1 MVMEEITPEESTTE
15 YVIDVP
21 WFAEH
26 YYSFDEVVQSRMC
39 ESCRGRLDEEIEE
52 RFTVLDKKS
61 GRASFEIKRTQYGS
75 NPVRVIHDCCSKK
88 RDYITPD
95 MPTLEAVFRVFLAN
109 SNQPLTLGQ
118 VREQLAE
125 WCPGGGCQWI
135 LLPVEQLERLVQ
147 HDRYY
152 GIRAAALEAA
162 A

>member
-1 MVMEEITPEESTTE
+1 MVMEEVTPEESSTE
-15 YVIDVP
+15 YAVDVT
-21 WFAEH
+21 WFEENR
-26 YYSFDEVVQSRMC
+26 YSFDDVVQSRMC
-39 ESCRGRLDEEIEE
+39 ESCQGRLDEEIEE

-61 GRASFEIKRTQYGS
+61 GRASFEIRRTRYGS
-75 NPVRVIHDCCSKK
+75 NPIRVIHDCCSKK
-88 RDYITPD
+88 RHYITPD

-125 WCPGGGCQWI
+125 WCPGGGCQWL

-152 GIRAAALEAA
+152 GIRAAALDVAA
-162 A
+162 